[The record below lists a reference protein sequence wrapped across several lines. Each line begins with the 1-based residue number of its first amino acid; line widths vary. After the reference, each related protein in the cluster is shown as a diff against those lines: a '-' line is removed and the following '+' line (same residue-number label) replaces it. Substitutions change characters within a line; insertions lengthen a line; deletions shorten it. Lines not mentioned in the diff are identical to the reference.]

1 MTSLLKTSSPITS
14 LSASPELGLL
24 LLGDTSGS
32 VILLDLNTGCERQKL
47 QLADPVLAVALAHPI
62 RALLAAGGRAV
73 TESSTVAV
81 WDVDSGTLRA
91 EMKYKH
97 LVTSLTFSPSLRV
110 AITGDGSF
118 DQKNTT
124 GRVVLWNPDTLEQ
137 HRKLPCAGAV
147 TCVICTPDGFIL
159 SADRSR
165 NICKWYP
172 ESGEKLQEIPVEQGL
187 PWCLAADEA
196 QRFFIYSACNFKENF
211 GCLCLFGDTLEQ
223 YEECGH
229 PVLSAAFL
237 PDAPVIVVGLRNGD
251 IILWDFE
258 VKARRKLLKMTS
270 AVNAPALNL
279 VRGELVAGDKSGQLC
294 SWPLALLLSD

>member
-1 MTSLLKTSSPITS
+1 MKTLLKTSSPITS
-14 LSASPELGLL
+14 LSASAELGRRGDTGRRRDDVATIGGNSPPGSERQRLL
-24 LLGDTSGS
+24 LP
-32 VILLDLNTGCERQKL
+32 
-47 QLADPVLAVALAHPI
+47 DPVLAVALAPPL
-62 RALLAAGGRAV
+62 RALLAAGGKAV

-97 LVTSLTFSPSLRV
+97 LVTSLAFAPALRV

-137 HRKLPCAGAV
+137 HQRLQCSGAV
-147 TCVICTPDGFIL
+147 TCVRLTPDGLIL

-165 NICKWYP
+165 CICKWHP
-172 ESGEKLQEIPVEQGL
+172 ESGEKLQEIQVDHGL
-187 PWCLAADEA
+187 PWCLAVNEA
-196 QRFFIYSACNFKENF
+196 CSFFVYTACNFKDNF
-211 GCLCLFGDTLEQ
+211 GCLCLRGEELEQ

-229 PVLSAAFL
+229 PVLSAVFL
-237 PDAPVIVVGLRNGD
+237 PEAPVIACGLRNGD

-258 VKARRKLLKMTS
+258 VKARRKLVKMPS
-270 AVNAPALNL
+270 AVNALSVNL
-279 VRGELVAGDKSGQLC
+279 VSWKSVFTFTCLYTCVCELST
-294 SWPLALLLSD
+294 